1 MEQRKYRVDAQ
12 VLERLRVQ
20 GGWTIEKFCDY
31 CEEKK
36 SRLNLSTLKKLFR
49 GGPVALN
56 TIHLVAN
63 VFGITNHLE
72 LLHPD
77 ELVALGVKPASM
89 LSDKRVQEWE
99 IETYLSDWE
108 RTANG
113 LQYCIAKLRHIM
125 LKKRFARGKCYWLRN
140 PKMQERDRLEEKLSR
155 HPDVCQTLRDH
166 PNIAKNITAVSV
178 ASGDWW
184 VLDQWEEGRTLAEH
198 LEDKPLAGSRLKAVM
213 TGIAEGLKGL
223 HKESIIRR
231 ELSPRFVILRD
242 PDLHPILTDFE
253 LAKLL
258 EGKTVAP
265 EDGLRDDD
273 YRAVEAVGGDGRPGQ
288 QADIYSWGRVFIEA
302 ATGILPAKN
311 KEAEQ
316 VAAMLVPNSVK
327 DLVLRCVAKTKSSRP
342 ASMDEILKALKR
354 WTP

>member
-63 VFGITNHLE
+63 VFGIANHLE

-77 ELVALGVKPASM
+77 ELAAMGAKPASM
-89 LSDKRVQEWE
+89 MSDKRVQEWE

-113 LQYCIAKLRHIM
+113 LQYCIAKLRHITFE
-125 LKKRFARGKCYWLRN
+125 KRFARGKCYWLRN
-140 PKMQERDRLEEKLSR
+140 PKILERDGLEEKLAR
-155 HPDVCQTLRDH
+155 HPNVCQTLREH

-198 LEDKPLAGSRLKAVM
+198 LEVSRLAGNMLKPVM

-223 HKESIIRR
+223 HKEGIIRR
-231 ELSPRFVILRD
+231 ELSPRFVILRE
-242 PDLHPILTDFE
+242 PDRRPILTDFE

-258 EGKTVAP
+258 QGKTVAP
-265 EDGLRDDD
+265 KDGLQDDD
-273 YRAVEAVGGDGRPGQ
+273 YRAIEAVGDAPDQRT
-288 QADIYSWGRVFIEA
+288 DIYSWGRVFIEA

-316 VAAMLVPNSVK
+316 VAAMQVPNSIK
-327 DLVLRCVAKTKSSRP
+327 DLVLRCVAKTRSSRP
-342 ASMDEILKALKR
+342 ASMDEILKAFKR